1 MEPQLTPLSTPP
13 PSHAP
18 FMAATAP
25 SQGTAAP
32 TQDTTAPPQRTSP
45 LASLLSVG
53 TGGLKSAAST
63 AVAAG
68 AAVSNSP
75 AAIAEH
81 VADAVQMALS
91 PVLERLEAGQGRLE
105 AGQVWIRGNLTAASQ
120 QRRAL
125 FEGLKGIFDT
135 VDDEAREQQEE
146 RAAAAA
152 ARVAAAAEQEASA
165 TERTATVEERDAAA
179 VERQAAAVERQA
191 AAVERQAAAAAR
203 AETESELARLREA
216 LSRETTKLRTDPSAW
231 ERATED
237 ETSGLTEELVTVGKV
252 LITEP
257 PPKSLLATGVSA
269 LVEPGKLVL
278 SPVMSLLSPVKS
290 PAKQARDG
298 RRVQP
303 PRAAAPSRSSKKSAT
318 AVTTDTAATGS
329 LATKRTGRAAPSKP
343 AAPRVVRVSES
354 EKPPTT
360 VRGVAALL
368 ADVKTDEQR
377 RLTALDM
384 VPSLVEQAEADG
396 KLGLVTKPIKGGCP
410 APLVASLVAS
420 VAHPSDSVAMA
431 SAKTIVSLCEAHVD
445 SVHELGVAAL
455 SVFLGVDAA
464 ERSTEVQK
472 AFADAVSILG
482 GLKLSAEAATKVV
495 NLLACVARNGFP
507 DKETGFPPSARE
519 AAGYGLEAFL
529 NRPDAHDVLA
539 TSMQLIFVPDAI
551 ASLLNAKRETIAT
564 AGFDCFSALET
575 MGEARAAR
583 LIAEIKKQVSP
594 PILKKLGGAF
604 STIECH

>member
-165 TERTATVEERDAAA
+165 TERTATVEERD
-179 VERQAAAVERQA
+179 AAAVERQA